1 MVKSLER
8 DPREPDRAQK
18 ERLSRMITR
27 VIAARFAS
35 QRERLRFQLSMHF
48 PGRVA
53 KAIQDPIDYDIVF
66 GDGDEATQEII
77 AILLA
82 GAQGGIQQTALETK
96 LILNYGMVNV
106 RTSKWARTYAYK
118 LIKDLDAGSRQ
129 VVRSAITNF
138 VNDPN
143 YTMKDLIDVL
153 EPEFSRGR
161 AERIAVTEVTR
172 AYSQGQQL
180 AADTLREQWPG
191 VKVIDRWYTN
201 ADDRVCPL
209 CGHLDG
215 AEVEHGEKFYD
226 PEDDQY
232 LDGYPPRHVNCRCW
246 VNTTTRLEDDAAD

>member
-66 GDGDEATQEII
+66 GDGDEAAQEII

-96 LILNYGMVNV
+96 LILDYGMVNV
-106 RTSKWARTYAYK
+106 RASKWARTYAYK

-153 EPEFSRGR
+153 EPEFSRVR

-172 AYSQGQQL
+172 SYSQGQQM
-180 AADTLREQWPG
+180 AGDALREQWPG
-191 VKVIDRWYTN
+191 VRIVDRWYTN

-209 CGHLDG
+209 CGDLDG

-226 PEDDQY
+226 PEDDTY

-246 VNTTTRLEDDAAD
+246 MNTTTRIDDATD